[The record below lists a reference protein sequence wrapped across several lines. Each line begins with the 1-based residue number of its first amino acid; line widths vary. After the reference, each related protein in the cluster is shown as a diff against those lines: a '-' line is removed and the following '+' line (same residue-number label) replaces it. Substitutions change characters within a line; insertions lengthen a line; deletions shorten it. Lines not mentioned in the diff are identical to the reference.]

1 MVTWHTKVLKF
12 WTFFSQCRNIVYNK
26 KKRAKRD
33 KRRAKKDSGSESSDS
48 VQVEKPVPHPVEK
61 VTPLHDRRM
70 SLTEDL
76 VQVEKTIE
84 KPTISGKKNDC
95 LILIWIEK
103 SESESSESDSP
114 SKKLT
119 IGGLTFVDHY
129 FCELICLK

>member
-1 MVTWHTKVLKF
+1 MHLNSNLNVIFKLQSIISTLKLNLNEMNGYVTYKGSKILNL
-12 WTFFSQCRNIVYNK
+12 FSQCRNIVYNK

-84 KPTISGKKNDC
+84 KPTISGKKKM
-95 LILIWIEK
+95 I
-103 SESESSESDSP
+103 
-114 SKKLT
+114 
-119 IGGLTFVDHY
+119 V
-129 FCELICLK
+129 